1 MYSFYYQKKHNG
13 CNKAT
18 ITLLQDSEKP
28 NQSLGANFERGKKRE
43 WWIIK
48 STECYCKCWTF
59 IRKKGMECRR
69 HKEDLMIIQKS

>member
-43 WWIIK
+43 W
-48 STECYCKCWTF
+48 
-59 IRKKGMECRR
+59 
-69 HKEDLMIIQKS
+69 